1 MISIALLLIFSI
13 VRYSS
18 SIDIVSI
25 TSKTNTITFEQYKQV
40 QFGTVMQQ
48 TCENELDQTLV
59 QYKGLSN
66 INSIAVFGF
75 LNEILFIKTQFNFD
89 FTTNYK
95 ITKRQ
100 VTITVGNQRGN
111 GISESGN
118 SNISLPILIQY
129 TVLKEEGQT
138 HGSVGT
144 LMFIDGKVFSKLR
157 ERWK

>member
-1 MISIALLLIFSI
+1 
-13 VRYSS
+13 
-18 SIDIVSI
+18 
-25 TSKTNTITFEQYKQV
+25 
-40 QFGTVMQQ
+40 MQQ

-118 SNISLPILIQY
+118 SNISLPTVVQY